1 MSTDI
6 NYGEGSYI
14 TLDDNNLTRFD
25 EDVFL
30 PILEAMEFQSTGTSI
45 NFTGLELWSKYLNF
59 KNNFL
64 KIIGL

>member
-6 NYGEGSYI
+6 NCGDGSYI
-14 TLDDNNLTRFD
+14 TLYSNNLTRFD

-30 PILEAMEFQSTGTSI
+30 PILEAMEFQSTGTS
-45 NFTGLELWSKYLNF
+45 NTGLELDHSKDVNY

-64 KIIGL
+64 EIIGL